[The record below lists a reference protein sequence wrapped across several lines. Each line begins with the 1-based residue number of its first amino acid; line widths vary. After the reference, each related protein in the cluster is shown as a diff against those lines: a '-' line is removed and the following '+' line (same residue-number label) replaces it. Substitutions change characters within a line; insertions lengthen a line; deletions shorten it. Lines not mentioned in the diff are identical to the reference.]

1 MKLRTSVDYRL
12 FFLVACETVIVLLL
26 VLIAVSALTNGSAD
40 YEHMYHFQFQSV
52 AAIGEAMQ
60 DALAMRDGVPSE
72 RLAEFYDRYRKE
84 WATASGTSADAIRFR
99 SDLQDAG
106 ATELPRQE
114 TEVLNDLQKNLKQ
127 ANSAGCLSDIQALYN
142 LNVAYA
148 RLEHEYVINR
158 LRKGRI
164 ELISVGVIGVV
175 ASIFMGGY
183 VRSSIG
189 PRIKRLVGHVRDF
202 QDKGW
207 TERIMDNGRD
217 DITVLSNA
225 LDVGLSSIASRQRDR
240 DQFLAIVA
248 HELKTPV
255 TSIYGYASLLLRHP
269 PLSPQEMERPVEAI
283 NRQAWRLSRLI
294 DALFLT
300 EQARVGQLQFQ
311 PKPLNVSELVD
322 LVIREMEPLFP
333 KNVFQTQIDPNVTI
347 LGDEVLLEHAI
358 WALVA
363 SAAAFSKEDAPIAV
377 TFHKFEQR
385 ARLAIDIREPGASPA
400 ELQELFTPFR
410 FVEYETGKGVRSA
423 IGLYLCREIVR
434 LHNGTL
440 RVEYAP
446 GIVPELVME
455 LPT

>member
-1 MKLRTSVDYRL
+1 VDHRL
-12 FFLVACETVIVLLL
+12 FFLVGCETVILILL
-26 VLIAVSALTNGSAD
+26 VLIAVRTLSNAFAD
-40 YEHMYHFQFQSV
+40 YEHMYTFQFQSV
-52 AAIGEAMQ
+52 AAIGEAIQ
-60 DALAMRDGVPSE
+60 NALTMREGVPSE
-72 RLAEFYDRYRKE
+72 QLDEFYERYRKE
-84 WATASGTSADAIRFR
+84 WETASGTTPDAIRFR
-99 SDLQDAG
+99 NDLRDAG

-114 TEVLNDLQKNLKQ
+114 TEVLDDLQKNLKT
-127 ANSAGCLSDIQALYN
+127 ANPTGVLGDLEALYN
-142 LNVAYA
+142 LNVTYA
-148 RLEHEYVINR
+148 RLENEYVTKR
-158 LRKGRI
+158 FHTARI
-164 ELISVGVIGVV
+164 ELIALGAIGVIGS
-175 ASIFMGGY
+175 AFLGAY
-183 VRSSIG
+183 VRSSVG
-189 PRIKRLVGHVRDF
+189 PRIQRLARHVRDF
-202 QDKGW
+202 RDKGW
-207 TERIMDNGRD
+207 TERIVDNGND

-225 LDVGLSSIASRQRDR
+225 LDIGLSAIASRQRDR

-255 TSIYGYASLLLRHP
+255 TSIYGYASLLLRNP
-269 PLSPQEMERPVEAI
+269 KLSPQEMERPIEAI
-283 NRQAWRLSRLI
+283 NRQSWRLSRLI

-300 EQARVGQLQFQ
+300 EQARAGQLQFQ
-311 PKPLNVSELVD
+311 PKPLNISELVD

-333 KNVFQTQIDPNVTI
+333 KNVFQTQIDPDITI

-363 SAAAFSKEDAPIAV
+363 SSAAFSKEDAPIAL
-377 TFHKFEQR
+377 TFHKFDSR
-385 ARLAIDIREPGASPA
+385 ARLAIDIREPGASAA

-410 FVEYETGKGVRSA
+410 FVEYETGRGVRSA